1 MLFLSKVQSLMN
13 RYHFDFRLY
22 QRHFRQPLKTSHG
35 DWKIREGI
43 IIQLTDEV
51 GKIGWG
57 EIAPLPWFGSETLAQ
72 AKLLC
77 QQLNNQVT
85 LEEIR
90 SIPDSLPACKFAFE
104 SALEFIEIEF
114 IETKKINF
122 AHLLPAGE
130 AALKTWHQVLK
141 QDIKTFKWKIGVYPI
156 ATEIAIYKQLLQELP
171 DTAKLRLDANGG
183 LTLEA
188 AEKWL
193 QEVDNLGKVE
203 FIEQPLPPSQF
214 SEMQQLA
221 AKFTTPLALDESV
234 ANFNQLIACQQRGWQ
249 GIYVIKPGIMGSPQR
264 LRQFFQKYSID
275 AVFSSVLETSIG
287 RKAALNLARELSS
300 PHRAVGFGVNHWF
313 TEDEESWLA
322 SLWKTP

>member
-1 MLFLSKVQSLMN
+1 MN

-43 IIQLTDEV
+43 IIQITDEV

-72 AKLLC
+72 AKLFC
-77 QQLNNQVT
+77 QQLNSQVT
-85 LEEIR
+85 LGKIR
-90 SIPDSLPACKFAFE
+90 SIPDSLPACQFAFE
-104 SALEFIEIEF
+104 SALESIEKEF
-114 IETKKINF
+114 IATKNLNF
-122 AHLLPAGE
+122 AHLLPAGK
-130 AALKTWHQVLK
+130 AALKKWHQGYH
-141 QDIKTFKWKIGVYPI
+141 QGIKNFKWKIGVYPI
-156 ATEIAIYKQLLQELP
+156 ATEIAIYKQLLQVLP

-183 LTLEA
+183 LTLEEA
-188 AEKWL
+188 TQWL
-193 QEVDNLGKVE
+193 QEVDKLGKVE
-203 FIEQPLPPSQF
+203 FIEQPLPPSKF

-221 AKFTTPLALDESV
+221 ARFTTPLALDESV
-234 ANFNQLIACQQRGWQ
+234 ANLNQLIACQQQGWE

-264 LRQFFQKYSID
+264 LRQFCHKYLID

-287 RKAALNLARELSS
+287 RKAALNLAKELSS
-300 PHRAVGFGVNHWF
+300 PYRAVGFGVNHWF
-313 TEDEESWLA
+313 TEDEDSWLA